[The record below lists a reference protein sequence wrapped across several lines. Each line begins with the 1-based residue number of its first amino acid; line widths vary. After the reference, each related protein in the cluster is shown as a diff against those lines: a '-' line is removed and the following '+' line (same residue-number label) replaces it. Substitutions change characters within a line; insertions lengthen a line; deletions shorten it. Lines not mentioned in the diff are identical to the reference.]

1 LWLSLSLSLG
11 DARPW
16 NKMLK
21 SWLYIISIVFWNNFI
36 SQPFFF
42 FKNIISPFF
51 SYLVFRNHPL
61 NVINSFW
68 LLFPFAKLFRK
79 LKCESVHDM
88 ISFWMFFEI
97 TRERV
102 FFKTYLLKLRNS
114 TFDQK
119 SLCVCPRHNMMRF
132 LTNWYII
139 KKTLKSI
146 FIEKWRYNSSE
157 DALSESNNF
166 ILLC

>member
-1 LWLSLSLSLG
+1 MWLSLSLSLG

-79 LKCESVHDM
+79 LKCESVHDNFLDV
-88 ISFWMFFEI
+88 FWTLEI
-97 TRERV
+97 TRERE
-102 FFKTYLLKLRNS
+102 FLKTYLLKLRNS

-139 KKTLKSI
+139 KN
-146 FIEKWRYNSSE
+146 IEKYFYRKMK
-157 DALSESNNF
+157 
-166 ILLC
+166 I

>member
-1 LWLSLSLSLG
+1 
-11 DARPW
+11 
-16 NKMLK
+16 MLK
-21 SWLYIISIVFWNNFI
+21 SWLYIISIVIWNNFI

-42 FKNIISPFF
+42 LLQEHSPPFF

-79 LKCESVHDM
+79 LKCESVHDD
-88 ISFWMFFEI
+88 FLDVFEHLKSPWN
-97 TRERV
+97 V
-102 FFKTYLLKLRNS
+102 YFLKPLKLRNS

-119 SLCVCPRHNMMRF
+119 SLCVCLQYNMMRF
-132 LTNWYII
+132 LTNWYNII
-139 KKTLKSI
+139 KTLKSI
-146 FIEKWRYNSSE
+146 FIEKQRYKLSE